1 MASREGQGERGE
13 SEMSFIILLAAG
25 LLHEGDRH
33 KIRWKFQAPGFR
45 QNILNWDLGDQD
57 E

>member
-13 SEMSFIILLAAG
+13 LEISFIILLAAG

-45 QNILNWDLGDQD
+45 QNIVNWDL
-57 E
+57 